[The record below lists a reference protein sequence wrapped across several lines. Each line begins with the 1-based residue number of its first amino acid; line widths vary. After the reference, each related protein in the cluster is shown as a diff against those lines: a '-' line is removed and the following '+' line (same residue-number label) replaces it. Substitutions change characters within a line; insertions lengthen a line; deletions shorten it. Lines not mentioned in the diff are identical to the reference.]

1 MILCACA
8 LSKHVV
14 LLAAPATAPPDSAA
28 EIERFET

>member
-14 LLAAPATAPPDSAA
+14 LLATPATAPPDSAA
-28 EIERFET
+28 EI